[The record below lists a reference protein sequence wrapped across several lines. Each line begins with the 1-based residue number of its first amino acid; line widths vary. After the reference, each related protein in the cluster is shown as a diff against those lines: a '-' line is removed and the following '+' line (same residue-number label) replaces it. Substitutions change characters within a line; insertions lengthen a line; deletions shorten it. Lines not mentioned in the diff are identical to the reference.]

1 MKGKTHDLN
10 HHLTFFAHTINLL
23 CHSISLMFRVLGIYN
38 FGVLEKGRKETLS
51 YSFLVKLQTKYF
63 QWIYCIMSLVTGLS
77 DNVWKIVLNFLLY
90 DVKIANWRHI
100 PLHLTLFKFSS
111 ALIWTTKEYLDPL
124 CHWVNTTARISPPKN
139 RTILYIY
146 LCIP

>member
-10 HHLTFFAHTINLL
+10 HNLTFFAHTINLL

-63 QWIYCIMSLVTGLS
+63 QGIYCIISLVTGLS
-77 DNVWKIVLNFLLY
+77 DNVWKIILNFLLY
-90 DVKIANWRHI
+90 DVKIANWRHRPFNLVSHI
-100 PLHLTLFKFSS
+100 NLKKSRENYLKLRFRI
-111 ALIWTTKEYLDPL
+111 ALSEVASLLLK
-124 CHWVNTTARISPPKN
+124 
-139 RTILYIY
+139 
-146 LCIP
+146 